1 MSNTSD
7 TLARRAFLQRLGH
20 LGVAGVATPW
30 ALNLAAMSDAA
41 AQTGGY
47 KALVCVFLLGG
58 NDNGNTVIPYD
69 STGHSAYVNA
79 RGGLIAA
86 SGSDGLAIA
95 RDQIIPLN
103 GTGLSG
109 SQQWGLPRELSGL
122 ANLFHSGKLAVQ
134 MNVGPLIRPTT
145 LDDYKARTSL
155 PPKLFSHNDQQSIWQ
170 SSRAEGSVQG
180 WGGTLGDLTLGSNGR
195 SAFTCMSVAGN
206 AVFLSGATALQYQIG
221 TNGAIAISPITN
233 RGSMFN
239 SDACSNALRTLMTEV
254 RSNLLEHELNTIVQ
268 RSWSNQATL
277 SSAIAS
283 SATQFDSMLPDSP
296 TLSVNGSNVAFT
308 NLRLNRQLKMVA
320 RIIEARERLGMQ
332 RQVFMVTLGG
342 FDNHDRLYANHA
354 SLLAQ
359 VNAALVG
366 FQAAMESIG
375 AGDIVT
381 TFTAS
386 DFGRTITSN
395 GDGSD
400 HGWGGHH
407 FVMGGAVKGKAFY
420 GTPPSAIMGGAEDV
434 GNGRYI
440 PSTSVDQYAAT
451 MAKWFGVPDA
461 QMAMIAPNLANF
473 STRDLGFMR

>member
-1 MSNTSD
+1 MSKTSG
-7 TLARRAFLQRLGH
+7 TLARRAFLQRMGH
-20 LGVAGVATPW
+20 LGMAGVATPW
-30 ALNLAAMSDAA
+30 TLNLAAMSDAA

-47 KALVCVFLLGG
+47 KALVCVFLFGG
-58 NDNGNTVIPYD
+58 NDNGNTVIPCD
-69 STGHSAYVNA
+69 STGHAAYVTA
-79 RGGLIAA
+79 RGGLIAP
-86 SGSDGLAIA
+86 SGSDGLAI
-95 RDQIIPLN
+95 PLN
-103 GTGLSG
+103 QITRLNGAGLPG
-109 SQQWGLPRELSGL
+109 NQQWGLPRELSGL
-122 ANLFHSGKLAVQ
+122 AGLFDSGKLAVQ

-180 WGGTLGDLTLGSNGR
+180 WGGTLGDLTLSSNGQ
-195 SAFTCMSVAGN
+195 SAFTCMSVTGN
-206 AVFLSGATALQYQIG
+206 AVFLSGASALQYQIG
-221 TNGAIAISPITN
+221 TGGAIAINPATN
-233 RGSMFN
+233 PGSMFN
-239 SDACSNALRTLMTEV
+239 STACSSALRSLMTEMRANV
-254 RSNLLEHELNTIVQ
+254 LEQELNTIAN
-268 RSWSNQATL
+268 RSLTSQATL

-283 SATQFDSMLPDSP
+283 SATQFDSMLPNGG
-296 TLSVNGSNVAFT
+296 TLNVNGAPLEIRD
-308 NLRLNRQLKMVA
+308 LRLNRQLKMVA
-320 RIIEARERLGMQ
+320 RLIEARQRLGMQ
-332 RQVFMVTLGG
+332 RQVFMVSLGG

-359 VNAALVG
+359 LNAALVG
-366 FQAAMESIG
+366 FQAALDSMG
-375 AGDIVT
+375 AGDMVT

-407 FVMGGAVKGKAFY
+407 FVMGGAVKGRAFY

-434 GNGRYI
+434 GQGRYI

-451 MAKWFGVPDA
+451 MARWFGVPDA

-473 STRDLGFMR
+473 GTRDLGFMR